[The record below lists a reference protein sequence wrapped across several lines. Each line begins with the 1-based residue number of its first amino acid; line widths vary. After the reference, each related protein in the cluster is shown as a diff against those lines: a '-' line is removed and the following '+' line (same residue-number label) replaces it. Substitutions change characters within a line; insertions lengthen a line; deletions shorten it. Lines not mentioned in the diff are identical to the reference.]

1 MHSYKG
7 YQYAP
12 YKGGGSDEETGT
24 PTREDL
30 ERRYEETHRAAPK
43 PAKQKGSWLER
54 HAALLIAGL
63 AVGVAVIGLACWIFT
78 PIDMIVP
85 MLAAILVYIGFLTGM
100 VLL

>member
-1 MHSYKG
+1 MHIYKG
-7 YQYAP
+7 YQYDP
-12 YKGGGSDEETGT
+12 YKGEGSER
-24 PTREDL
+24 PATREDL

-54 HAALLIAGL
+54 HAALLITGL

-85 MLAAILVYIGFLTGM
+85 MLAAILVYIGFLSTSGP
-100 VLL
+100 

>member
-1 MHSYKG
+1 MHVYKG
-7 YQYAP
+7 YKYDP
-12 YKGGGSDEETGT
+12 YKGDGLELP